1 MEADNFYVRMKIHP
15 LVIRGEKKKKKIN
28 FIII

>member
-15 LVIRGEKKKKKIN
+15 LVIRGEKKKKIN